1 MVKMSEK
8 IIRYDLETEIDHGI
22 EVSNLAYATA
32 KELGLA
38 ENLCYELA
46 VAGMVH
52 DIGKLRLSRYM
63 SGEENP
69 LVIEEIKYVRRHT
82 QLGCEVL
89 KKRGYSPFVLEA
101 VYYHHENY
109 DGSGYPENLRGEE
122 IPLGIRILRVCDTY
136 AALTEKRPYRDA
148 FGQET
153 AFRMMIDEVKNFD
166 MQIFL
171 AFQRAI
177 HKS

>member
-1 MVKMSEK
+1 MK
-8 IIRYDLETEIDHGI
+8 IMTE
-22 EVSNLAYATA
+22 
-32 KELGLA
+32 
-38 ENLCYELA
+38 
-46 VAGMVH
+46 AG
-52 DIGKLRLSRYM
+52 
-63 SGEENP
+63 N
-69 LVIEEIKYVRRHT
+69 
-82 QLGCEVL
+82 
-89 KKRGYSPFVLEA
+89 
-101 VYYHHENY
+101 
-109 DGSGYPENLRGEE
+109 PENLEGRKFLLAAEFS
-122 IPLGIRILRVCDTY
+122 RVCDTY

>member
-82 QLGCEVL
+82 PVSYTHLDVYKRQYQKYLHFSDYLYYGIPAVCSGC
-89 KKRGYSPFVLEA
+89 FF
-101 VYYHHENY
+101 
-109 DGSGYPENLRGEE
+109 YP
-122 IPLGIRILRVCDTY
+122 
-136 AALTEKRPYRDA
+136 
-148 FGQET
+148 
-153 AFRMMIDEVKNFD
+153 
-166 MQIFL
+166 
-171 AFQRAI
+171 
-177 HKS
+177 

>member
-52 DIGKLRLSRYM
+52 DIG
-63 SGEENP
+63 
-69 LVIEEIKYVRRHT
+69 
-82 QLGCEVL
+82 
-89 KKRGYSPFVLEA
+89 
-101 VYYHHENY
+101 
-109 DGSGYPENLRGEE
+109 
-122 IPLGIRILRVCDTY
+122 
-136 AALTEKRPYRDA
+136 
-148 FGQET
+148 
-153 AFRMMIDEVKNFD
+153 
-166 MQIFL
+166 
-171 AFQRAI
+171 
-177 HKS
+177 

>member
-1 MVKMSEK
+1 MSEK

-89 KKRGYSPFVLEA
+89 KK
-101 VYYHHENY
+101 
-109 DGSGYPENLRGEE
+109 
-122 IPLGIRILRVCDTY
+122 
-136 AALTEKRPYRDA
+136 
-148 FGQET
+148 
-153 AFRMMIDEVKNFD
+153 
-166 MQIFL
+166 
-171 AFQRAI
+171 
-177 HKS
+177 